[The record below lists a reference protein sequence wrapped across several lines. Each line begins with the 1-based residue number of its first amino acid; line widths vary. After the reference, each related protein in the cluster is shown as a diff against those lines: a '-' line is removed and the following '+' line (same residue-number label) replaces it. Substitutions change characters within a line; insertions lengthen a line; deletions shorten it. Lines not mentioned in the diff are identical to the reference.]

1 MYYYINRENKPEGP
15 VPANELSRH
24 GVTLDTF
31 VWRKGMKEWVRVRD
45 LSNLKPIV
53 ERKYT
58 PTVGVQQPERIDD
71 FMPKDEGSSLLKWGL
86 GIAIGIVVIITLIIV
101 ILLVNKQDGRTYG
114 QDVVDT
120 LAVDS
125 VMTDSWEQMYEI
137 PKRTTTE
144 IIKK

>member
-15 VPANELSRH
+15 VPAQDLVRH
-24 GVTLDTF
+24 GVTPDTF

-45 LSNLKPIV
+45 LKELLPIV
-53 ERKYT
+53 ERKCN
-58 PTVGVQQPERIDD
+58 PTVGVREPDRIENY
-71 FMPKDEGSSLLKWGL
+71 MPKDEGSSFLKWGL
-86 GIAIGIVVIITLIIV
+86 GIAIGIVVIITLVIV
-101 ILLVNKQDGRTYG
+101 ALLANNQDGRTYG